1 MNVALT
7 GRSTIT
13 PKRVPIPSAAPA
25 PTPAP
30 APRSNAK
37 LASALS
43 GGPRELRREVP
54 QATNDT
60 AGWNDPLTNGG
71 GFGPSARGIA
81 EGINSSDPV
90 IRDFSNQLGQGLL
103 KNSSG
108 GSPFGGDAFSGR
120 DNDGAGNPPPL
131 PVGSLPA
138 GGPTVDPAVSFND
151 NGGVPLPIDPTRAG
165 TAVDAYNTRGPGVAG
180 AWFDWGQDRIDDAIR
195 QGIIK
200 VDPATGIASPGANP
214 DEGIGR
220 PLVESIYDQV
230 ENLGGNDW
238 GYLGNTRNDP
248 AKGYVTDLGIFNEET
263 GAYTLLK
270 ELSSETLGPI
280 AWADKDSF
288 VYATQNA
295 GSNLMNLYYYDNGT
309 ETLLSSSLP
318 AIPGRGYGTDLVL
331 RLIFSPAKDKV
342 LFIYT
347 DDLDQRRP
355 LFVFDLQEM
364 KQLIM
369 LENIYTADWLDNS
382 NIVYQ
387 DQEKEVLKFNLK
399 TNTKTSVAKH
409 SDYLVGMRALQN
421 KVVFWKYQVEPVDSN
436 LYSYDLNSGETRL
449 LLESATAPVWLS
461 DTKVVAVRLQDNSSE
476 FILNPKTSSG
486 LVVIDLKLSQV
497 TLLEETLSDKSI
509 YNLSTI
515 YNPSAN
521 ESFLGLD

>member
-1 MNVALT
+1 MEIEKTEKFLRGSNKFVYTAIILATALIFLLLGMYLAFLYIYRKEVQSNNGSNNQNSNGAT
-7 GRSTIT
+7 VDVRQDLAALDRSFYYISESRLFKIT
-13 PKRVPIPSAAPA
+13 QQGSNYVKKIAANLD
-25 PTPAP
+25 
-30 APRSNAK
+30 S
-37 LASALS
+37 
-43 GGPRELRREVP
+43 
-54 QATNDT
+54 
-60 AGWNDPLTNGG
+60 
-71 GFGPSARGIA
+71 
-81 EGINSSDPV
+81 NSSLA
-90 IRDFSNQLGQGLL
+90 Q
-103 KNSSG
+103 
-108 GSPFGGDAFSGR
+108 
-120 DNDGAGNPPPL
+120 
-131 PVGSLPA
+131 
-138 GGPTVDPAVSFND
+138 
-151 NGGVPLPIDPTRAG
+151 
-165 TAVDAYNTRGPGVAG
+165 Y
-180 AWFDWGQDRIDDAIR
+180 
-195 QGIIK
+195 
-200 VDPATGIASPGANP
+200 
-214 DEGIGR
+214 
-220 PLVESIYDQV
+220 
-230 ENLGGNDW
+230 LGGNDW

-263 GAYTLLK
+263 GVYTLLK
-270 ELSSETLGPI
+270 EFSSDTLGPV

-288 VYATQNA
+288 VYTIKNA
-295 GSNLMNLYYYDNGT
+295 DSNLMDLYYYDNGT

-318 AIPGRGYGTDLVL
+318 GLLGRGYGTDLVL

-342 LFIYT
+342 LFIST
-347 DDLDQRRP
+347 IDLDQRNL
-355 LFVFDLQEM
+355 LFVFDLQAN
-364 KQLIM
+364 KQLIK

-461 DTKVVAVRLQDNSSE
+461 DTKVVAVRLQDNNSE